1 MTFDFQQC
9 DIPSPLAQFLY
20 EWVYNSKVY
29 NLFRVRVEFTAPLFP
44 ENIQYNQAI
53 NKYQ

>member
-29 NLFRVRVEFTAPLFP
+29 NLFRVRVEFTAPPFP

-53 NKYQ
+53 SKYQ